1 MGPDLIL
8 TAGDKDQHVFE
19 LIYVSSLGHAE
30 IVGSAVPFAEVPV
43 SDPGPRARYEQLL
56 RGKSD
61 DATWAQR
68 VTAHV
73 LVLDAWI
80 TEHPDG
86 FWSTL

>member
-1 MGPDLIL
+1 MGLDLVL

-43 SDPGPRARYEQLL
+43 SDLGPRARYEQLL

-61 DATWAQR
+61 DDSWAQQ